1 MTTALF
7 VALVIAVWVLSGV
20 IAAVVLL
27 GRQGYRDWHWYVLG
41 ALLGPM
47 FVPIAAE
54 RPRTRPRT
62 LERTAHTPEGDLTG
76 VRTALVA
83 VDGSAESR
91 QAIADASR
99 LLGSAESRIVLATVV
114 DAESGKA
121 KGDTD
126 RARALLTECA
136 GDLGGNGGP
145 AVVTEIGSGKP
156 SAVLLQMAADENAD
170 IIVIGR
176 RGKGLSRRLLGS
188 VADEMVR
195 RSPLPVLLATAP
207 NTVRDGGGDGAP
219 GTAGSDPAGD
229 KGV

>member
-62 LERTAHTPEGDLTG
+62 LERNALTPEEHTIGG
-76 VRTALVA
+76 RTALVA
-83 VDGSAESR
+83 VDGSPESR

-99 LLGSAESRIVLATVV
+99 LLASPDSRIVLATVV

-121 KGDTD
+121 KSETD
-126 RARALLTECA
+126 RARALLAECA
-136 GDLGGNGGP
+136 GELNGNGGP
-145 AVVTEIGSGKP
+145 AIVTEIGSGKP
-156 SAVLLQMAADENAD
+156 SAVLLRMAEDENAD

-207 NTVRDGGGDGAP
+207 NGAHTGRDGGTT
-219 GTAGSDPAGD
+219 GTAGNDPAAG